1 MRLEMS
7 ISEAEA
13 LADSLRERRRLIDRM
28 ELEWA
33 ADAARLATADHHRL
47 EGSEKAS
54 DFLRH
59 HCQMGEGAVKDR
71 LAVGSQL
78 HKLWE
83 SATAMRN
90 GEIGFPH
97 LVQMAHTASAVWR
110 AATTTTGCC
119 TKAAGR

>member
-33 ADAARLATADHHRL
+33 VGAARLAATDHHL
-47 EGSEKAS
+47 AVGSQQPS

-83 SATAMRN
+83 TATAMRN